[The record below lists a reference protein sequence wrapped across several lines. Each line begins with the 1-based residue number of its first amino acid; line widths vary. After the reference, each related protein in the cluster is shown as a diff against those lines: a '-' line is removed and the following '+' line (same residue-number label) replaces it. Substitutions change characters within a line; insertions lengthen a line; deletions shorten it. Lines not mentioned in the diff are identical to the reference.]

1 MGAPQCFDGH
11 VVDEGREAAGAVE
24 GDHTRPAAQED
35 GERYVVNIGNPALER
50 GMLFDESPDVFFII
64 DKAAVHRVVFD
75 NQVGVAGG
83 MGGKRSQD
91 MQQEAAY

>member
-1 MGAPQCFDGH
+1 
-11 VVDEGREAAGAVE
+11 
-24 GDHTRPAAQED
+24 
-35 GERYVVNIGNPALER
+35 
-50 GMLFDESPDVFFII
+50 MLFDESPDVFFII
-64 DKAAVHRVVFD
+64 DKAAIHRVVFD